1 MRRILS
7 CRRAATRASPSMHI
21 SLLTASFCLL
31 FVVSARQ
38 ALAQDSSS
46 LTERLQHFPNKFFR
60 KIQGKADDLSR
71 QLDRQTQNYLRSLS
85 RQDRT
90 LRRKLSQADSAGT
103 KNFLANDNGQRY
115 DLMLQK
121 MRNDTS
127 TAPRPAS
134 GAYYP
139 YMDSMKTSLAF
150 LNKHPQLLDASKV
163 DPAQIQTTL
172 NKLQVLQNKMQDA
185 DQIKQLVQQRQDE
198 IKACLSKYAQ
208 LPSGMLGAYNGYN
221 QRYFY
226 YTQQVQQY
234 KDMLNDPD
242 KMTTTALGLLNKVP
256 AYTNFLSK
264 NSMLAGALNLP
275 AGTTATTSAVQ
286 GLATRDQVM
295 EAFNSQFGK
304 QGPDMTAIIQGKVQ
318 DGQGS
323 AAQLTDKLTS
333 LGNSQGADIDIPD
346 FKPNMQKTKSFLKR
360 LVYGVDLQTIQGSYF
375 FPATSDIGVSVA
387 YKLNDDNSLGVGV
400 SAKVGWG
407 QDISHI
413 RISGQGLGLRS
424 FADFRIKKSWFAT
437 GGFEYNYQQPF
448 QPPDAFHLRGWTPS
462 GLVGISKVIS
472 MKTKFFKSTKVQFLW
487 DFLSYEQVPKTAAFK
502 FRIGYSF

>member
-1 MRRILS
+1 
-7 CRRAATRASPSMHI
+7 MHI
-21 SLLTASFCLL
+21 SLGMASLCLL
-31 FVVSARQ
+31 FSVTTRQ
-38 ALAQDSSS
+38 AMAQDSSS
-46 LTERLQHFPNKFFR
+46 LTERIQHFPNKFFR
-60 KIQGKADDLSR
+60 KIQGKADDLNQ

-90 LRRKLSQADSAGT
+90 LRRKLSQSDSAGT
-103 KNFLANDNGQRY
+103 KSFLANDSGQRY
-115 DLMLQK
+115 ALMLQK
-121 MRNDTS
+121 MKNDTS
-127 TAPRPAS
+127 TAPRPLG

-150 LNKHPQLLDASKV
+150 LSKNPQLLDASKV
-163 DPAQIQTTL
+163 DPAQIQATL

-256 AYTNFLSK
+256 GYTSFLSR
-264 NSMLAGALNLP
+264 NSMLASAFNLP
-275 AGTTATTSAVQ
+275 AGVTTSATTSAVH
-286 GLATRDQVM
+286 GLATRDQVI
-295 EAFNSQFGK
+295 EAFNGQFGK
-304 QGPDMTAIIQGKVQ
+304 QGQDMTAIIQGKVQ

-387 YKLNDDNSLGVGV
+387 YKLNDDNSLGVGA
-400 SAKVGWG
+400 SAKIGWG

-448 QPPDAFHLRGWTPS
+448 QPVDALHLSGWTPS
-462 GLVGISKVIS
+462 GLVGVSKVIS
-472 MKTKFFKSTKVQFLW
+472 LKTKVFKSTKVQFLW